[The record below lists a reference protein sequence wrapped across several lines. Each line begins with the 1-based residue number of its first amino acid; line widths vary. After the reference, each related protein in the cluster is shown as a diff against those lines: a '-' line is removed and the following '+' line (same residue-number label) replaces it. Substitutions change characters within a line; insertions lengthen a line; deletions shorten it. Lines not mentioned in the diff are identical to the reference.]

1 MKVKIISKEN
11 EAIQAT
17 VSNMKEVKDLISKC
31 KLKLDFNLYDEELDI
46 DNPDYNK
53 FDVIIPGDW
62 VVVNENNYFIYAS
75 ETEFNATW
83 KKL

>member
-75 ETEFNATW
+75 EVEFNATW

>member
-1 MKVKIISKEN
+1 MKVKAISKEN

-17 VSNMKEVKDLISKC
+17 VSNMKEVKDLVSKC
-31 KLKLDFNLYDEELDI
+31 KLKLDLNLYDEELDI

-75 ETEFNATW
+75 EAEFNATW
-83 KKL
+83 EKL